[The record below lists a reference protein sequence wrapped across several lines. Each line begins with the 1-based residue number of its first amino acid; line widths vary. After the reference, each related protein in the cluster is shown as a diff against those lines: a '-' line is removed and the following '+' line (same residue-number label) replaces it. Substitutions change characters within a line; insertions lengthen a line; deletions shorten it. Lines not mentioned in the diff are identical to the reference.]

1 MARLAETFDVI
12 VPEHPGFGESETPA
26 WLDTIADLANF
37 YLDFLDQLDLDGV
50 HLVGQSLGG
59 WIAAE
64 LAVRNTSRLASLTL
78 DRAAGIHVKDV
89 PQVDTFLSSDEQRI
103 RDLFHDQ
110 KLADAVI
117 ARVLR
122 PELEDVALKN
132 RMTTAKLVWQPRSHD
147 PHLHKWLH
155 RIDVP
160 TLLIW
165 GEQRP
170 AVPQG
175 VRLRLSAA
183 DPGCESGDHSGLR
196 APAAGGEGGG
206 LRRRAR
212 SLHRRHEDRSMKIFN
227 FHLMPY
233 RHADLDAIEKNG
245 SAWVTFSNR
254 HYDPQKGAELYHEY
268 LDQMEFADQLGFDGV
283 CLNEHHQTAYGMM
296 PIPGVLAGALAR
308 SVKRAKLAILGRAL
322 PLLNNPLMIAEEY
335 AMLDNLTRGRLIAGF
350 VRGIGAEYHAMGINP
365 AYSQERLRRGAR
377 PDRAGLDR
385 ARAVPLRRQA
395 LPVQL
400 RQSLAAAVPDPAS
413 ADLDS
418 LAGLRLDH
426 PLGGAHALHLLP
438 DAEPDRRGGALLPD
452 VSRRGREGGLPGL
465 ARPARLV
472 EHHLCRR
479 DRREGDARGA
489 AASRSAGELL
499 PQDADRDAAAAG
511 LHRRRVDEARAR
523 RQGDRQAADRSRT

>member
-1 MARLAETFDVI
+1 
-12 VPEHPGFGESETPA
+12 
-26 WLDTIADLANF
+26 
-37 YLDFLDQLDLDGV
+37 
-50 HLVGQSLGG
+50 
-59 WIAAE
+59 
-64 LAVRNTSRLASLTL
+64 
-78 DRAAGIHVKDV
+78 
-89 PQVDTFLSSDEQRI
+89 
-103 RDLFHDQ
+103 
-110 KLADAVI
+110 
-117 ARVLR
+117 
-122 PELEDVALKN
+122 
-132 RMTTAKLVWQPRSHD
+132 
-147 PHLHKWLH
+147 
-155 RIDVP
+155 
-160 TLLIW
+160 
-165 GEQRP
+165 
-170 AVPQG
+170 
-175 VRLRLSAA
+175 
-183 DPGCESGDHSGLR
+183 
-196 APAAGGEGGG
+196 
-206 LRRRAR
+206 
-212 SLHRRHEDRSMKIFN
+212 MKIFN

-254 HYDPQKGAELYHEY
+254 HYDPQKGAELYHDY

-335 AMLDNLTRGRLIAGF
+335 AMLDNLTRGRVIAGF

-377 PDRAGLDR
+377 PDRPGVDR
-385 ARAVPLRRQA
+385 ARAVPVRRQA
-395 LPVQL
+395 LPVQI
-400 RQSLAAAVPDPAS
+400 RQSLAAAVPDAAS

-418 LAGLRLDH
+418 LARLRLDH
-426 PLGGAHALHLLP
+426 PLGRADALHLLP

-479 DRREGDARGA
+479 DRREGDAGGA
-489 AASRSAGELL
+489 AASRSADELL

-511 LHRRRVDEARAR
+511 LHRRRVDETRAGG
-523 RQGDRQAADRSRT
+523 QGDRQAADRSRT